1 MKTTILYFLVLFI
14 LSIETKSCAQ
24 KSETN
29 KQEITKTEKM
39 EKTNEE
45 WKKVL
50 SPMQYFVTRES
61 GTESPYTGKFDKF
74 YEKGTYK
81 CVCCGQELFESSTKF
96 NSGCGWPAFYDIRSS
111 KNIVSIKDN
120 THGMIRTEVRCSKCN
135 AHLGH
140 VFEDGPK
147 PTGLRYCI
155 NSAALDFIPLKKE

>member
-1 MKTTILYFLVLFI
+1 MKTTILYFLALFT
-14 LSIETKSCAQ
+14 LSMGTESCAQ

-29 KQEITKTEKM
+29 KQELKNEKM

-45 WKKVL
+45 WKKTL
-50 SPMQYFVTRES
+50 SPMQYFVTREG

-111 KNIVSIKDN
+111 KNILSIKDN
-120 THGMIRTEVRCSKCN
+120 SHGMVRTEVRCSKCN

-155 NSAALDFIPLKKE
+155 NSAALEFIPVLKE